1 MDKVMTACF
10 AEAFGR
16 ERPERLFFAPGRVN
30 LIGEHTDYNGG
41 HVFPCALTLGTYA
54 AVSENDRGSLRLY
67 STNFSE
73 MGIIER
79 SFDDLDF
86 RPEDDW
92 ANYPKGIARALIAE
106 GLEIDR
112 GLDICF
118 HGNIPNGAG
127 LSSSASIEL
136 VMAVLLDALFDGG
149 FDRLT
154 LVKLSQRVE
163 NQYIG
168 VNCGIMDQF
177 AIGMGKKDHAILLDT
192 ATLEYAYA
200 PLVLGDHRL
209 VITNTNQRRG
219 LADSAY
225 NTRRSECQEALRRLQ
240 TQLEIASLGDLDEKT
255 FEDHVH
261 LIGDEVLIRRAR
273 HAVSENR
280 RTLRATQALDQG
292 DLETFGRL
300 MNDSHRSLRD
310 DYEVSSIPLDTLVE
324 LALEVDGVLGTRM
337 TGAGFGGCTVSIV
350 RHDALETF
358 EQYVGKAYTER
369 TGLQAAFYI
378 VDIGD
383 GASAI

>member
-1 MDKVMTACF
+1 MKKRMAESFSEVF
-10 AEAFGR
+10 AGKA
-16 ERPERLFFAPGRVN
+16 PEHYYFAPGRVN

-54 AVSENDRGSLRLY
+54 AVATNDRKSLRLY
-67 STNFSE
+67 SDNFPE

-79 SFDDLDF
+79 KLDDLSF
-86 RPEDDW
+86 NTEDDW
-92 ANYPKGIARALIAE
+92 ANYPKGIAQALIGE
-106 GLEIDR
+106 GLAVDR
-112 GLDICF
+112 GMDICF

-136 VMAVLLDALFDGG
+136 VTAVLLDDLFHGN

-154 LVKLSQRVE
+154 LVLISQRVE

-192 ATLEYAYA
+192 ATLDYTYA

-225 NTRRSECQEALRRLQ
+225 NTRRKECQEALERLQ
-240 TQLEIASLGDLDEKT
+240 AHLAIDSLGELDEAT
-255 FEDHVH
+255 FEAHQGV
-261 LIGDEVLIRRAR
+261 IADEVLIRRAR
-273 HAVSENR
+273 HAVTENL
-280 RTLRATQALDQG
+280 RTLRATNALKKG
-292 DLETFGRL
+292 DLETFGQL
-300 MNDSHRSLRD
+300 MKDSHRSLRD
-310 DYEVSSIPLDTLVE
+310 DYEVSSVPLDTLVD

-337 TGAGFGGCTVSIV
+337 TGAGFGGCTISIV
-350 RHDALETF
+350 HKDAIETF
-358 EQYVGKAYTER
+358 RNHVGTAYAER
-369 TGLQAAFYI
+369 TGLKAAFYI

>member
-1 MDKVMTACF
+1 MKNVM
-10 AEAFGR
+10 AEDFSRVFDGR
-16 ERPERLFFAPGRVN
+16 TPERTFFAPGRVN

-54 AVSENDRGSLRLY
+54 AVSRNDRKSLRLY
-67 STNFSE
+67 STNFPD

-79 SFDDLDF
+79 RLDDLTY

-92 ANYPKGIARALIAE
+92 ANYPKGIARALIDE
-106 GLEIDR
+106 GLSVEE

-118 HGNIPNGAG
+118 SGDIPNGAG

-136 VMAVLLDALFDGG
+136 VMAVLLDDLFEGN

-154 LVKLSQRVE
+154 LVQISQRVE

-192 ATLEYAYA
+192 ATLDYAYA

-225 NTRRSECQEALRRLQ
+225 NTRRKECQQALERLQ
-240 TQLEIASLGDLDEKT
+240 EHLDIGSLGELDEAT
-255 FEDHVH
+255 FEAHQAV
-261 LIGDEVLIRRAR
+261 IQDEVLIRRAR
-273 HAVSENR
+273 HAVTENR
-280 RTLRATQALDQG
+280 RTLRATKALEGG

-310 DYEVSSIPLDTLVE
+310 DYEVSSVPLDTLVE
-324 LALEVDGVLGTRM
+324 LAMEVEGVVGTRM

-350 RHDALETF
+350 HEKAIETF
-358 EQYVGKAYTER
+358 KEHVGSAYTER
-369 TGLQAAFYI
+369 TGLQAAFYV